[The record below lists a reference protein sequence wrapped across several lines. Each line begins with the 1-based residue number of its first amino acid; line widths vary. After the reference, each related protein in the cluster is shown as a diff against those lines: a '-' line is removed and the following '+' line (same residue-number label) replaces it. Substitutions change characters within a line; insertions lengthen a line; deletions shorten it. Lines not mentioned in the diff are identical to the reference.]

1 MPLLNQQYRHLTL
14 RHEQRLLGNKPPTLA
29 PGYAQFSSYYLPS
42 LNAGEHTINVSQ
54 TVTATLPDD
63 RKGDPSLIDKDHPEP
78 RQRKTVNIPR
88 QHFTVLAPQYSLPE
102 EAVVSVFPTSSHT
115 AQPLTLPH
123 IVLKDSHCPWERNV
137 VDSDG
142 HDKDSLN
149 SIPWFALV
157 VFTAEELALNGNE
170 RSNYL
175 GIEAKQEPTET
186 LGFSINVKDAIADG
200 KIPRPSGRGVFIAK
214 PDDEGMAK
222 RSSDILNLVA
232 FPANLFHKLFV
243 RASKDKNDNH
253 ITQGDIE
260 MFRFLSHVRTVATD
274 GMSSTAETGG
284 EPGTFALTIS
294 PRIGPQTITTPT
306 TLYVHL
312 LSLEGVHG
320 CTPPHLDAE
329 GKARVVMTSLYS
341 WSYTSLPPDTFS
353 VVNTLQN
360 LGEGLSV
367 LHTDR
372 RGSKETDKTQIERI
386 ITRRQEEGFTLTRY
400 RTITGEETAAILRGP
415 LVPVK
420 VPHPLQNGMTF
431 QTNFG
436 TDLNILDPDLGL
448 MDLSYSTAWQLG
460 RTLAL
465 GDPTF
470 TTSLARLR
478 GALFKEAL
486 SKSKQG
492 VHMALGAYAGTRG
505 TVLSEAVRAVSR
517 LQEMNEGL
525 APSSSSPVSTNRW
538 RRGEPQ
544 VLQVDTKLHSEHIF
558 YQMSAQAN
566 EVAHIHSR
574 ALNSDA
580 PVSYHTIP
588 TNPDYFTVQSWIL
601 DKLHLAGIPA
611 HYLIT
616 DPSHVP
622 PESLRFFHIDE
633 NWTEALID
641 GALSLANQST
651 SLASED
657 CVRAAIKKQL
667 QDYMDKP
674 LEGLGYCQQMPK
686 YGFIMRSEILV
697 QFPDLAVSAQFAKV
711 FKPNGEDLDKVKPQT
726 PILVQRRLAS
736 DMGLVLFDR
745 APPNLTALEFALPP
759 HQQTFVIGSGLDET
773 NLHISHLKIYAT
785 KPDDNPRLEPPSD
798 ADERRMPLKPAPRPW
813 KASDFLDIESG
824 VMNVEHYA
832 CTVHRVLKGEMKKDM
847 YTEQGPTSAVFA
859 LQLNEPIHTLRIAI
873 TSQWEMTSFKDR
885 YFPAKGAFH
894 FHIPKFP
901 DEKYAP
907 KSQLEPYE
915 ANNTTIKPFMQLPER
930 QVNPDS
936 VSRLIGPFGPAF
948 EGSHPDTGTMADK
961 PDFIFGIY
969 PFEYDGFVP
978 TNRCTPVDLIVKLV
992 LRYNFDLTLLR
1003 LDVIIDLGTNV
1014 EEKDPPDEAQ
1024 KPRPLAADIS
1034 QTDAPRPTMLSN
1046 LHFDVVRRFE
1056 DQAIDGAASED
1067 GSPQK
1072 ADTANTTTKPKRVM
1086 RLSVIPRS
1094 SKGVNLKT
1102 LEDASFLLPLVNVLK
1117 WKPPHGTKYVSNVQ
1131 LQVKWEGRWIGTKP
1145 PPEDKRPIF
1154 SHTFIHKVY
1163 MAEEEKK
1170 DIGIK

>member
-329 GKARVVMTSLYS
+329 GKARVVMT
-341 WSYTSLPPDTFS
+341 
-353 VVNTLQN
+353 N
-360 LGEGLSV
+360 
-367 LHTDR
+367 
-372 RGSKETDKTQIERI
+372 
-386 ITRRQEEGFTLTRY
+386 
-400 RTITGEETAAILRGP
+400 
-415 LVPVK
+415 
-420 VPHPLQNGMTF
+420 
-431 QTNFG
+431 
-436 TDLNILDPDLGL
+436 PDLGL